1 MARDDVITKAD
12 LRKWLV
18 PEVKKFLREEKEVQF
33 FRERDHVGHM
43 IHTHASSERYPAEI
57 IYETIH
63 DWAEEFID
71 WYGEIIAVGIAGGH
85 PSQDQDF
92 ELSVGS
98 AGVILEVR
106 RF

>member
-1 MARDDVITKAD
+1 MTRDDVITKAD

-18 PEVKKFLREEKEVQF
+18 PEVKKFLREEKQVEF

-43 IHTHASSERYPAEI
+43 IHTHASTDRYPAEI
-57 IYETIH
+57 IYETIY
-63 DWAEEFID
+63 DWAGEFID
-71 WYGEIIAVGIAGGH
+71 WYGEIVAVGIAGH
-85 PSQDQDF
+85 PRQSQDF

-98 AGVILEVR
+98 SGVILEVR